1 MRNSPL
7 RAFANGDKKKKEV
20 KYDLSKATVDGK
32 KVKKEKSSFD
42 SRFTPVNQAEL
53 PKPKPKLKRRKK

>member
-7 RAFANGDKKKKEV
+7 RAFAGDDKKKKEV
-20 KYDLSKATVDGK
+20 KYDLSNVTFDGK

-42 SRFTPVNQAEL
+42 GRFTPVNQADL
-53 PKPKPKLKRRKK
+53 PKAKRIKK